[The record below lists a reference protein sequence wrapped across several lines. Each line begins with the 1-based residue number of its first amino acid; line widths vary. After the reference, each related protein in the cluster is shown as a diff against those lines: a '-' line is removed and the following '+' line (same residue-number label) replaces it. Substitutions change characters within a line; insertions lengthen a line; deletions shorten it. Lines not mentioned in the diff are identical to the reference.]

1 MATNSPRY
9 DGHQYAQ
16 VSGPPSPQT
25 TVTGGR
31 VSMEPSSVLLSP
43 PSRYASPV
51 SPFPQTE
58 HHKSSNITFVP
69 IVDTD
74 EDPQYGHTP
83 TGNPVTRTW
92 SAIGNWWPEIAS
104 SLFSLLCIPALV
116 ILLRS
121 YDDRPLSEWYL
132 TITPNIVIAF
142 IFTICRISFIYPL
155 VQALAQ
161 QRWNWFKSPRS
172 LDDFRV
178 FDEASR
184 GPWGSLLLM
193 IRMKGRP
200 LGILSRPHHKHRYLD
215 SHSSIVTYP
224 SRMVPVM
231 GNDTAV
237 AKKVDEF
244 YYVSGNRANG
254 RLFPLQQALRSS
266 GSTTPIQ
273 LVPYPPPTCRTSEC
287 TWPGFNTMAICV
299 NMTNVTSLLT
309 YDDLI
314 PGTSEWHRGGRPR
327 TNVSLSNG
335 VSFQPYPYRKAGRQI
350 GLDVGIGA
358 GLTSNWSEPHRKQ
371 EIASLS
377 FNGIEGQKAELT
389 SIFLLYSD
397 PIRATEVMFHYCVN
411 RYNMSISENVP
422 KIQLLESSTKVEYH
436 NAEHHHMYKTL
447 VDPQNSSVTYKFGS
461 TSNHFLTGMLRDF
474 FINDRDDEGYVSVL
488 LYQLPFSKGN
498 DDKEEKD
505 EQGLDDFRYD
515 VVRNMSLNVAMGLT
529 NITMQAVS
537 SLVSGTA
544 WQEERY
550 ISVRFGLALVVLVL
564 VMVQTA
570 RLGVPVVKSDIL
582 PAFFAVGLAERAE
595 AERGR
600 VSDVG
605 FSPEVKKNGAKPE
618 ESFALMG
625 ELQKTQ
631 KGKWVLEGLYRG
643 R

>member
-1 MATNSPRY
+1 M
-9 DGHQYAQ
+9 
-16 VSGPPSPQT
+16 
-25 TVTGGR
+25 
-31 VSMEPSSVLLSP
+31 
-43 PSRYASPV
+43 
-51 SPFPQTE
+51 
-58 HHKSSNITFVP
+58 
-69 IVDTD
+69 
-74 EDPQYGHTP
+74 
-83 TGNPVTRTW
+83 
-92 SAIGNWWPEIAS
+92 
-104 SLFSLLCIPALV
+104 
-116 ILLRS
+116 
-121 YDDRPLSEWYL
+121 
-132 TITPNIVIAF
+132 
-142 IFTICRISFIYPL
+142 SFIYPL

-184 GPWGSLLLM
+184 GSLGSLLLM

-200 LGILSRPHHKHRYLD
+200 LGIVSCLVLIT
-215 SHSSIVTYP
+215 SIATSTLTQSVVTYP

-266 GSTTPIQ
+266 GSTTPTQ
-273 LVPYPPPTCRTSEC
+273 PVPYLPPTCRTSEC
-287 TWPGFNTMAICV
+287 TWPEFNTMAVCV

-327 TNVSLSNG
+327 TNVSLPNG

-358 GLTSNWSEPHRKQ
+358 GLTSNWSEPQREQ

-377 FNGIEGQKAELT
+377 FNGTEGQKAELT
-389 SIFLLYSD
+389 SVFLLYSD

-436 NAEHHHMYKTL
+436 DAEHPHMYKTL

-474 FINDRDDEGYVSVL
+474 FVENSTDRSMMGTMRDMFSVL

-498 DDKEEKD
+498 DDREERD

-529 NITMQAVS
+529 NVMFDSTTQAVS

-550 ISVRFGLALVVLVL
+550 ISVRWEWLSLVAAQIGLALVVLVL

-605 FSPEVKKNGAKPE
+605 FSPEVKKNGATPE

-631 KGKWVLEGLYRG
+631 KGKWVLEGLYR
-643 R
+643 RR